1 METSEEEFKKSL
13 QALMIRYGV
22 KLVKTVKGFGSE
34 AEVTYVLDKTNT
46 IYVDIEELL
55 KK

>member
-1 METSEEEFKKSL
+1 MDTIEEEFEKSL
-13 QALMIRYGV
+13 RALMIRYGI

-34 AEVTYVLDKTNT
+34 AEVTYVFDNT
-46 IYVDIEELL
+46 TTVYLDIEELL